1 MWLVLGVGCVVSCE
15 FRPLHC
21 RDLGPTDRFLVQQT
35 TPFQPFQ
42 SLQRWLSE
50 YPSAPVIW
58 NVLLKRNN
66 PVGKRRVA
74 VIGGAGGIGFHF
86 AEFLLLHQQQSRRQR
101 LTPHLPRMSIH
112 KRLVV
117 SRGLWMRRCKTG
129 EAGDWRRHHGHRQR
143 PDEQT
148 TGWYS
153 CWF

>member
-35 TPFQPFQ
+35 TPLRPFQ

-86 AEFLLLHQQQSRRQR
+86 AEFLLLHQQQEPPPTIDATPAADVDPQASWRQ
-101 LTPHLPRMSIH
+101 SW
-112 KRLVV
+112 VV
-117 SRGLWMRRCKTG
+117 DATLQNWRGW
-129 EAGDWRRHHGHRQR
+129 
-143 PDEQT
+143 
-148 TGWYS
+148 
-153 CWF
+153 